1 MGLFSALGDIA
12 KLPLDIGLDVTGI
25 RPMSRAFDD
34 DDNHDTP
41 FGTIDRLNQIVHDLD
56 DDDEE

>member
-25 RPMSRAFDD
+25 RPISRAFDEEE
-34 DDNHDTP
+34 HDTP
-41 FGTIDRLNQIVHDLD
+41 FGTIDRLNQICHDLD
-56 DDDEE
+56 DDDE